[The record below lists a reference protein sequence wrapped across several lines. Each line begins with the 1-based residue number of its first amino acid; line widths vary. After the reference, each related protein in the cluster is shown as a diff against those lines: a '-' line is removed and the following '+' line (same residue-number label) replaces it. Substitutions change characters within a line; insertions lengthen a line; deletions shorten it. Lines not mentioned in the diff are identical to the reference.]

1 MPLSAAGS
9 ALVAGSSQESTMQAQ
24 QKQPQTAS
32 VRVVRAFY
40 LNGKPTKVNETIDV
54 PRLLALELKAANKV
68 EIVAVKAEPKAEEKP
83 EAKKTEAKAA
93 QKAFI

>member
-1 MPLSAAGS
+1 
-9 ALVAGSSQESTMQAQ
+9 MQAQ
-24 QKQPQTAS
+24 QQQQQPQTTS

-68 EIVAVKAEPKAEEKP
+68 EIVQPKVEEKLEPKKAESQPRRLV
-83 EAKKTEAKAA
+83 
-93 QKAFI
+93 

>member
-1 MPLSAAGS
+1 
-9 ALVAGSSQESTMQAQ
+9 MQAQ
-24 QKQPQTAS
+24 QQQPQTTS

-68 EIVAVKAEPKAEEKP
+68 EIVATKAEPKVEEKLEP
-83 EAKKTEAKAA
+83 KKAES
-93 QKAFI
+93 QPRRLV